1 MDILSVIIP
10 FFALVL
16 IGYLAARWHALPLA
30 AVPGLNTYV
39 LYFALSAM
47 LFQLGARTPVVDLLD
62 PTLIGLW
69 VLSGLLV
76 LSLAV
81 ASGLRQR
88 LGWLDASFGG
98 LIAVM
103 SNSGFMGVPL
113 ITALLGTRAA
123 GPIITTLL
131 VDVVLMQSIAIA
143 LAHRGHAAA
152 GPDGR
157 AGQGGRALRRVATN
171 PMPWAIVLGA
181 AWGASGLTMVRPL
194 EEVVTM
200 LAASATPVALFTIGT
215 VLARERMTAAQ
226 QGRRPATWTSP
237 DVYWLTSLKL
247 LLHPA
252 AVGLLGWLAI
262 RAGLPLSG
270 AALGVLVLTAAL
282 PSAANTSM
290 LAERFGAD
298 NGRIASVILVSTVLG
313 FGTFSLAASL
323 V

>member
-1 MDILSVIIP
+1 MDILSVTIP

-47 LFQLGARTPVVDLLD
+47 LFQLGARTPVARLVD
-62 PTLIGLW
+62 PTMIGLW
-69 VLSGLLV
+69 VVSGLLV
-76 LSLAV
+76 LTLAV
-81 ASGLRQR
+81 VTGLRR
-88 LGWLDASFGG
+88 RPSWVETSFGG
-98 LIAVM
+98 LIAVLP
-103 SNSGFMGVPL
+103 NSGFMGVPL
-113 ITALLGTRAA
+113 ITALVGAAAA
-123 GPIITTLL
+123 GPVITTLL

-143 LAHRGHAAA
+143 LSQRDHAADSSL
-152 GPDGR
+152 GE
-157 AGQGGRALRRVATN
+157 QIWRALRRVMTN
-171 PMPWAIVLGA
+171 PMPWAIVLGGT
-181 AWGASGLTMVRPL
+181 WGATGLTLVRPL

-215 VLARERMTAAQ
+215 VLARERMTARQ
-226 QGRRPATWTSP
+226 VGRRPATWTSP
-237 DVYWLTSLKL
+237 EVYWLTSLKL

-252 AVGLLGWLAI
+252 IVWLLGWTAVRL
-262 RAGLPLSG
+262 GLPLD
-270 AALGVLVLTAAL
+270 ATALAVLVLVAAL

-313 FGTFSLAASL
+313 FATFSVAATL